1 MIWIF
6 LSTVKNIKD
15 EEKGNEPVHKIVKTY
30 VLKHRIHQLNKNV
43 YKKKKKNFGKNH
55 EASSREYLPG
65 KQNKC
70 FDKYL
75 AKQHIYFKYSKCLH
89 FKIVGKILFQR
100 EIHLISSKT
109 LKLFSSFAF
118 N

>member
-43 YKKKKKNFGKNH
+43 YKKKKKILERIMKPRAENIFQ
-55 EASSREYLPG
+55 E
-65 KQNKC
+65 NKINV
-70 FDKYL
+70 L
-75 AKQHIYFKYSKCLH
+75 TNI
-89 FKIVGKILFQR
+89 
-100 EIHLISSKT
+100 
-109 LKLFSSFAF
+109 
-118 N
+118 